1 MVFILP
7 FEQRLVPAFL
17 GLFLIT
23 SLFTC
28 SWEERLTL
36 FKKRWKVIL
45 MFSSLYLLNIIGL
58 LYTENMQ
65 EGLFHLEMQLS
76 LLIVPLIMLT
86 GKNVNKFT
94 LPELTKTFV
103 FGNIV
108 VMVLSFI
115 SAAIAFFKLG
125 EHRVFYYKDLS
136 LFMHPGYFSMYAN
149 FAISL
154 LISLIYHSKDRI
166 NLRYYLGL
174 VVLIV
179 GVYQLESRTGTIV
192 LILNLIYGFGVLV
205 LPRIRWKNQ
214 LSAYLLLLFVSI
226 GIIGVSY
233 MISKGGRQG
242 QVIAEAGNQSSSFG
256 SRLAM
261 WKASFDIVA
270 DSPIYGVGTGDAQD
284 TMQDKF
290 KEERIAYAVVKNLNV
305 HNQFF
310 QVTIAFGM
318 LGLLSLLLPML
329 YPLKFIWEKG
339 NYLYVLFL
347 GNVGVNFLTESVLE
361 KQGGVI
367 FYAVMW
373 VLLYFTWK
381 D

>member
-1 MVFILP
+1 M
-7 FEQRLVPAFL
+7 
-17 GLFLIT
+17 
-23 SLFTC
+23 
-28 SWEERLTL
+28 
-36 FKKRWKVIL
+36 
-45 MFSSLYLLNIIGL
+45 
-58 LYTENMQ
+58 
-65 EGLFHLEMQLS
+65 EMQFS
-76 LLIVPLIMLT
+76 LLIVPLVLLT
-86 GKNVNKFT
+86 GQNINKFT

-108 VMVLSFI
+108 VMILSFI
-115 SAAIAFFKLG
+115 SASIAFFKLG
-125 EHRVFYYKDLS
+125 EHRVFYYTNLS

-154 LISLIYHSKDRI
+154 LISLIYHSKDKI

-174 VVLIV
+174 VVLII

-192 LILNLIYGFGVLV
+192 LILNLIYGFGALV

-214 LSAYLLLLFVSI
+214 LSAYLVLMLVSVA
-226 GIIGVSY
+226 IIGVSY
-233 MISKGGRQG
+233 VVSNGGRQS
-242 QVIAEAGNQSSSFG
+242 QVITEAGNQSSSFG

-261 WKASFDIVA
+261 WKASFDLVA
-270 DSPIYGVGTGDAQD
+270 ESPLYGVGTGDAQD
-284 TMQDKF
+284 AMQAKF

-310 QVTIAFGM
+310 QVAIAFGV
-318 LGLLSLLLPML
+318 LGLLALLLPML
-329 YPLKFIWEKG
+329 YPLVFVWEKG

-347 GNVGVNFLTESVLE
+347 GNVGINFLTESVLE

-373 VLLYFTWK
+373 VFLYFTWK